1 MPTGFLTDVERA
13 RLSTYPEEISS
24 EDLGRF
30 FTLTSHDLDLVA
42 QQRGDHNRLGFAL
55 QLCTLRY
62 LGFMPNNLLDP
73 PQAVVRLLAYQLDI
87 SAEAIKTYGEREQTR
102 SDHLA
107 QILPHLGY
115 RRAIPHDLTEI
126 EAWLVERALEHDQPT
141 FLLHTATERL
151 RWDRIVRPGLT
162 SLERIVSAA
171 RERAREVTYERVS
184 HLLSLSGKEFFD
196 DLLELRAEE
205 PPSNSHTTLSW
216 LQRMPNDHTAPQILA
231 ALDKIR
237 FLQEA
242 GVPTWDLAAINP
254 NRLKYLANIG
264 ARATNQQLQRSSVMR
279 RYPVLVAF
287 VKQTLFELTDVV
299 IDLFDACLWQRHV
312 DAKKELDAIR
322 LQAARSTNEKLRT
335 YSQVVKIVVDGGIAD
350 AAVRATIFER
360 YQSGHLRQVIEETER
375 LLRPRH
381 DEAIDLF
388 AQRYSYIRKFAP
400 NLLATLT
407 FQSHKQADPLLKAVE
422 VLRTLNA
429 SSRRTVPADAPTAF
443 IANTWWEYVLEH
455 NGDFSRRYYELAV
468 LWELRLALRAG
479 DVFVEHARRYADPN
493 TYLIPRQAWP
503 EQRQEV
509 IRLTFTPPMGEAR
522 LQEREAELQALAAR
536 VESLHAD
543 KDSRLRQEKG
553 KWVLTPLEGEDR
565 PAGAEALE
573 DAIAERLPRLD
584 ITDLLIE
591 VDQWTGFSHHF
602 DHAAPGGF
610 PPLGVASPG
619 LATPWNEHELKHL
632 YASLLAQGG
641 NFGLAQMSRASG
653 LAHHQLVYTSTW
665 FLREESLKR
674 ANTELVNYHHGLD
687 VSKTWGA
694 GTLSSSD
701 GQRFPVSGKHRQA
714 RSILRYFGYRRGVTF
729 YTWTSDQFSLYGGK
743 AIAATVRDATY
754 VLDEI
759 LANETELPI
768 LEHTTDTSGYTE
780 IVFALFDLLGLTFTP
795 RIKDL
800 ADQQLYRTDS
810 LDLRRFPKVRE
821 RLSKRIDT
829 RLVLEMWDEML
840 RLAGSLKLGW
850 ATASLVIQ
858 KLQASPRKSK
868 LAKALQEYGRLIKT
882 LHALGWYESE
892 EKRRWANRQLNK
904 GEAVHSLKAYLSVG
918 NRGVLRRKSDEGL
931 QHQVGSLNL
940 LANAI
945 LLWNSVYMDEALKQ
959 LVQEGQAV
967 NGEDLQHVW
976 PTRFEHINVY
986 GKYEFNLEDARQRNG
1001 LRELRQPNEL
1011 NS

>member
-1 MPTGFLTDVERA
+1 MPTDFLTDAERE

-24 EDLGRF
+24 GDLGRF
-30 FTLTSHDLDLVA
+30 FTLTPHDLEIVV

-55 QLCTLRY
+55 QLCTLHY
-62 LGFMPNNLLDP
+62 LGFIPNNLLDP
-73 PQAVVRLLAYQLDI
+73 PPAVVRLLAHQLGV
-87 SAEAIKTYGEREQTR
+87 SGEALQVYGEREQTR

-115 RRAIPHDLTEI
+115 RRTSLHDLAEI

-141 FLLHTATERL
+141 FLLHTVTERL
-151 RWDRIVRPGLT
+151 RWDRLVRPGLT
-162 SLERIVSAA
+162 SLERIVAAA
-171 RERAREVTYERVS
+171 RERAREVTYEHVS
-184 HLLSLSGKEFFD
+184 HLLSAQGREFLD
-196 DLLELRAEE
+196 ELVELRTEE
-205 PPSNSHTTLSW
+205 FLSSSRTTLSW
-216 LQRMPNDHTAPQILA
+216 LQNMPNDHTAPQIIA
-231 ALDKIR
+231 TLDKIR

-242 GVPTWDLAAINP
+242 GVPTWDLSAINP
-254 NRLKYLANIG
+254 NRLKYLANVG
-264 ARATNQQLQRSSVMR
+264 ARATNQQLQRSSAMR

-287 VKQTLFELTDVV
+287 VKQALFDLTDVA

-335 YSQVVKIVVDGGIAD
+335 YSQVVRIIVDGGVAD
-350 AAVRATIFER
+350 AAVRAAVFER
-360 YQSGHLRQVIEETER
+360 YQSDHLQQVVEETEH
-375 LLRPRH
+375 LLRPRN

-400 NLLATLT
+400 SLLTTLT
-407 FQSHKQADPLLKAVE
+407 FRSHKQEDPLLGALE
-422 VLRTLNA
+422 MLRTMNA
-429 SSRRTVPADAPTAF
+429 SGSRTVPATAPTAF
-443 IANTWWEYVLEH
+443 IADAWWEYVLER
-455 NGDFSRRYYELAV
+455 NGSFNRRYYELAV
-468 LWELRLALRAG
+468 LWGLRLALRAG

-503 EQRQEV
+503 EHRQEV
-509 IRLTFTPPMGEAR
+509 IRLTFTPPAGEAR
-522 LQEREAELQALAAR
+522 LQEREAELQVLVER
-536 VESLHAD
+536 VERLHTDPA
-543 KDSRLRQEKG
+543 SWLRQEKG
-553 KWVLTPLEGEDR
+553 KWVLTPLEGEDS
-565 PAGAEALE
+565 PASAEALE

-591 VDQWTGFSHHF
+591 VDQWTGFSQHF
-602 DHAAPGGF
+602 DHAAA
-610 PPLGVASPG
+610 ASPG
-619 LATPWNEHELKHL
+619 PGNARNEQALKHL

-641 NFGLAQMSRASG
+641 NFGLPQMSRASG

-665 FLREESLKR
+665 FLREETLKR

-687 VSKTWGA
+687 VSQRWGT

-701 GQRFPVSGKHRQA
+701 GQRFPVSGKNRQA

-810 LDLRRFPKVRE
+810 IDLNHVPKVRE

-829 RLVLEMWDEML
+829 RLILDMWDEML

-850 ATASLVIQ
+850 ATASLVIH

-882 LHALGWYESE
+882 LHVLGWYESK

-918 NRGVLRRKSDEGL
+918 NRGVLRRKTDEGL
-931 QHQVGSLNL
+931 QHQVGCLNL
-940 LANAI
+940 LTNAI
-945 LLWNSVYMDEALKQ
+945 ILWNSVYMAEVLNQ
-959 LVQEGQAV
+959 LEQEGQAV
-967 NGEDLQHVW
+967 NAEDLKHVW
-976 PTRFEHINVY
+976 PTRFEHVNIY

-1001 LRELRQPNEL
+1001 LRELRWPDEL
-1011 NS
+1011 NP